1 MLRRLS
7 VRGKILAALAVPVLV
22 LFAAAAIISAQA
34 ISTARDASQTSALVA
49 ALAAQDVAGTEIAA
63 ERTYAFLDAR
73 GATEDAE
80 AQMMAQ
86 REKTDKALD
95 VRDRAYERLDTSAL
109 DPRVREALAD
119 TIADR
124 SDLQSV
130 RQAIDRSGLGQLQ
143 RNSLYGNLID
153 DALEV
158 PRTPADTTPDRGLAP
173 YLDAYVLLDELLAP
187 QAPQPPAP
195 GAATNQQ
202 AAVLVTT
209 GDELAKRTQTAVR
222 QLPGELRLETPT
234 ATYNQIRQ
242 NLMGSRPGATPAS
255 QAAEWPALSQADRDQ
270 TAPVRDA
277 VR

>member
-1 MLRRLS
+1 
-7 VRGKILAALAVPVLV
+7 
-22 LFAAAAIISAQA
+22 
-34 ISTARDASQTSALVA
+34 
-49 ALAAQDVAGTEIAA
+49 
-63 ERTYAFLDAR
+63 
-73 GATEDAE
+73 
-80 AQMMAQ
+80 
-86 REKTDKALD
+86 

-158 PRTPADTTPDRGLAP
+158 PRTLADTTPDRGLAQ
-173 YLDAYVLLDELLAP
+173 YLDTYVLLDELLAQ
-187 QAPQPPAP
+187 QALEQPVA
-195 GAATNQQ
+195 GAVLQAAQVGQESTATNQQ

-222 QLPGELRLETPT
+222 
-234 ATYNQIRQ
+234 
-242 NLMGSRPGATPAS
+242 
-255 QAAEWPALSQADRDQ
+255 
-270 TAPVRDA
+270 
-277 VR
+277 